1 MSQSFAQSVGAFI
14 GKTGAYA
21 GHVACVT
28 ATATGRAG
36 ADLVS
41 GVADGYVTK
50 AAELSERRA
59 AARAQLQAEFKKL
72 PTAKKSAAA

>member
-1 MSQSFAQSVGAFI
+1 MSQSIASSIGSFI

-21 GHVACVT
+21 GHAVCVT

-36 ADLVS
+36 ADLVT
-41 GVADGYVTK
+41 GARDGYVAK

-59 AARAQLQAEFKKL
+59 AARAELQAEFKKL
-72 PTAKKSAAA
+72 PAAKKAAA

>member
-21 GHVACVT
+21 GHAVCVT
-28 ATATGRAG
+28 ASATGRAG
-36 ADLVS
+36 ADLVN
-41 GVADGYVTK
+41 GVAEGYTTK
-50 AAELSERRA
+50 AAELAERRA

-72 PTAKKSAAA
+72 PAAKKSAA